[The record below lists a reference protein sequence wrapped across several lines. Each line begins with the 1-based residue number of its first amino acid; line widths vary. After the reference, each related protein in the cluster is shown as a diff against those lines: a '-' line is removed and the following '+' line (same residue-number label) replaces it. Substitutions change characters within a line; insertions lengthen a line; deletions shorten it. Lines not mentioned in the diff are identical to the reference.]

1 MLVFCYSIL
10 RSGGDPVTF
19 EMKLAIGERIRECRK
34 QLNLSQE
41 QLAELIDSS
50 RNTISNMETGSYNT
64 SVDNIIKLVLFFKVS
79 LDYLIMGSG
88 QAVMILKEDSYIKR
102 YNSLPEKEKQKM
114 QIVMQ
119 TFYP

>member
-1 MLVFCYSIL
+1 M
-10 RSGGDPVTF
+10 TF

-41 QLAELIDSS
+41 QLAEVIDITP
-50 RNTISNMETGSYNT
+50 NTISNMETGSYNA
-64 SVDNIIKLVLFFKVS
+64 SVDNIIKLALFFKVS

-102 YNSLPEKEKQKM
+102 YISLPEKEKQKM